1 MEDKLVGARSL
12 LALDF
17 LTVIDAF
24 TRNVTDVID
33 ELAPL
38 SVDVRGEAKMQRI
51 DYAIFHKDGQ
61 RDLVLVWTVS
71 WLMQRTRELGV
82 TPREFI
88 DAMTSAARRI
98 GFGFRLETEDDIRVQ
113 PRLSNARMLRRHL
126 VGYAENDQ
134 KLQKLLAIDALA
146 QLPKESSVA
155 ALQEQVG
162 SRFDAFALALQLD
175 WLGHIKMDGRTAFS
189 RRSTFVKT

>member
-1 MEDKLVGARSL
+1 MMCLEDKLVGARSL

-38 SVDVRGEAKMQRI
+38 SVDVRGEAKVQRI

-113 PRLSNARMLRRHL
+113 PRLSNAIMLRRHL
-126 VGYAENDQ
+126 VGYGEKDR
-134 KLQKLLAIDALA
+134 KLFAIDALA